1 MRVLVIYILIS
12 TNNVCISNMYND
24 LYQLVLTIWKPIL
37 SYQLCRNV
45 KQGPKCLL
53 EEMIWTTEILM
64 ITKLK
69 QLHNM
74 IHETRF
80 LSLFNLGFNDNK
92 VKANKQYD
100 MDHRYL
106 NDNNVK
112 AIKQYDPSN

>member
-1 MRVLVIYILIS
+1 
-12 TNNVCISNMYND
+12 
-24 LYQLVLTIWKPIL
+24 
-37 SYQLCRNV
+37 
-45 KQGPKCLL
+45 
-53 EEMIWTTEILM
+53 
-64 ITKLK
+64 
-69 QLHNM
+69 M